1 MGKITI
7 IIALFLLIN
16 CNKNSNVTRNDKNRA
31 TFVKTNT
38 FINSPGIYYFR
49 NISIIVK
56 EFKDNTIVYGICD
69 YYNNILYQRN
79 INTSISNNMKWAIY
93 IDNKDQIWFYN
104 VDYQETSVFIMEGK
118 KGTFIKDKNKF
129 PPIPP
134 ELMKFIK
141 E

>member
-7 IIALFLLIN
+7 IMVLFLLIN
-16 CNKNSNVTRNDKNRA
+16 CNKNSNVIRNNKDRA

-49 NISIIVK
+49 EISIIVK
-56 EFKDNTIVYGICD
+56 EFKDNTIVYGVYD
-69 YYNNILYQRN
+69 YNNNILYQRN
-79 INTSISNNMKWAIY
+79 INTSISNNMKWTIY
-93 IDNKDQIWFYN
+93 IDNKSQIWFYN

-134 ELMKFIK
+134 EFMKFIK
-141 E
+141 G